1 MSTASIR
8 KPLIIASDKSA
19 KVIAD
24 ILDSS
29 KKKVT
34 SKDSLLSVKE
44 IKDKPVLSLL
54 KGMK

>member
-8 KPLIIASDKSA
+8 KPLIITSDKSA